1 MDFEDASDRNDCETN
16 SNIVSLCNQ
25 ANTIPSNV
33 VKATSLDRENES
45 ENLSR
50 DISPNPSRSHM
61 SNI

>member
-25 ANTIPSNV
+25 ANIIPSNV
-33 VKATSLDRENES
+33 VKATSFDIENES

-50 DISPNPSRSHM
+50 DISPNPSGSHM